1 MAEGSRLEP
10 SPLIPNET
18 GRVKLMVVDE
28 AWRYLRDPPVLAYLA
43 EGRPRDRHSGPQG
56 KPAPP
61 ASGWSPL
68 RTDSARPI
76 DCSRCLRD
84 EKSSWRV
91 REGDHRVSF
100 PVK

>member
-43 EGRPRDRHSGPQG
+43 EAGRAIGTAGRTGSQPRQPADGRHFGRIQ
-56 KPAPP
+56 PALSTVLG
-61 ASGWSPL
+61 AYETKNLAG
-68 RTDSARPI
+68 A
-76 DCSRCLRD
+76 CV
-84 EKSSWRV
+84 RV
-91 REGDHRVSF
+91 ITA
-100 PVK
+100 